1 MVNDAHKKEMHHMPT
16 GSLDSVFYFGD
27 LANAC
32 EMGGK
37 LSDYRRGK
45 WVREITSVTS
55 VG

>member
-1 MVNDAHKKEMHHMPT
+1 MVKDAHEKGTHHMPT
-16 GSLDSVFYFGD
+16 GSLDRVFYFGD
-27 LANAC
+27 LVNAC

-45 WVREITSVTS
+45 RDREITSVTS